1 LKADALTV
9 VRPFAD
15 YQHTTAAKLKL
26 IPTIAMTY
34 NIKILLDPSRLLRV
48 TEGP

>member
-1 LKADALTV
+1 MPTRFRWSV
-9 VRPFAD
+9 HSP
-15 YQHTTAAKLKL
+15 TTNTPTAAKLKL